1 MKRYWILFIC
11 FAYVS
16 TAFAQYPATATWA
29 LTGTTLQT
37 SAVVGYIT
45 AASQK
50 FSTGDS
56 ISTLVVKNWDAGSA
70 GAMQRCK
77 LQATNWPQESAEVS
91 TRYQQYDVTPTGT
104 NQLDVTS
111 LSFDIGYAGTTNHMQ
126 VNVYYS
132 TDNWATQTKLNSS
145 AVYAANT
152 ALTSPAPSFTFAAH
166 IAAGGTFSVRISP
179 WYDGAASATKYI
191 CIKNVVISGTTPG
204 VGTPAT
210 VGFSSIANLASSSV
224 TINGIVSDSGSSSV
238 TARGTCYGASAKP
251 DILGTFTTDGSG
263 VGAFSSSLTGLTPGK
278 TYHVRTYAT
287 NGSGTSY
294 SADTSFTTLA
304 IAPTLTTVVP
314 WNIGLTWV
322 LSGGTIS
329 SNGGGT
335 VTQVGVCWNTTGTP
349 TIADSHTSDATATS
363 FSSSA
368 TGLTAS
374 TKYYVRAYA
383 VNSAGVGYG
392 DEYSYTTLTTA
403 VAPTVTTSAATNI
416 YTNYATV
423 AGKVTSEGGIAVTQR
438 GVCWNTTGSPTIS
451 DKKSND
457 GSGAGDY
464 VSYLSNLASVTTY
477 YARAYA
483 INTLGTSYGDQQAF
497 TTLTASKD
505 SLIVVAKDGSGN
517 FTTVKEALNA
527 VPLSYLGNTTILV
540 KKGTYYEKDT
550 IVANKSHLLIKGEDK
565 DSTIITYDDYSGL
578 VVGGVT
584 IGTSTSQSVWVRA
597 NDVTF
602 QDITIQNTSTAAQAV
617 AINIQAD
624 RVAFINCNLLGYQD
638 TYYTWNSGRVYNKN
652 CLIAG
657 TVDFIFG
664 SGTALFDSC
673 EIRERR
679 NTGTLTAA
687 ATNANLAF
695 GYVFKNCTI
704 TNDSIGYDGNAI
716 TSFYL
721 GRPWQNYPQTVF
733 INCYEPAAM
742 NSDGWL
748 SWNVTPTIYAEY
760 NCSGP
765 GYNPTARKN
774 NGTVLTD
781 AQAATYTTAN
791 ILSRNSA
798 TPAYSMDWYVDNLVV
813 TDVQEQNSPIKA
825 IKSFNLDQNYPN
837 PFNPSTKISFS
848 LPETGIVNLNVYNV
862 LGQKVASLINSES
875 MTVGNH
881 SVSFNASNL
890 SSGVYFYSLK
900 AGNNVITKKMML
912 VK

>member
-1 MKRYWILFIC
+1 MKKYLFLFIC
-11 FAYVS
+11 AAYVS
-16 TAFAQYPATATWA
+16 TAFAQFPATATWP
-29 LTGTTLQT
+29 LNGTSLYT
-37 SAVVGYIT
+37 SSVVGYVT

-50 FSTGDS
+50 LSTGDS
-56 ISTLVVKNWDAGSA
+56 LSTLIVKNWDAGSS

-77 LQATNWPQESAEVS
+77 LQATNWPQESVEVA
-91 TRYQQYDVTPTGT
+91 TRYAQYDVTPTGT
-104 NQLDVTS
+104 NELDVTS
-111 LSFDIGYAGTTNHMQ
+111 LTFTVGYAGTTKHMQ
-126 VNVYYS
+126 SNVYYS
-132 TDNWATQTKLNSS
+132 TDNWVTKTKLNASP
-145 AVYAANT
+145 VYSPNT
-152 ALTSPAPSFTFAAH
+152 ADTTCSFTFAAH

-179 WYDGAASATKYI
+179 WYDGSASATKYI
-191 CIKNVVISGTTPG
+191 CTKNVIIAGTTPG
-204 VGTPAT
+204 VGIPAT
-210 VGFSSIANLASSSV
+210 VGISGISNIAATSV
-224 TINGIVSDSGSSSV
+224 TINGTVSDSGSSAV

-251 DILGTFTTDGSG
+251 DILGTFTSNGTGT
-263 VGAFSSSLTGLTPGK
+263 GAFSSNVTGLTPGK
-278 TYHVRTYAT
+278 TYHIRTYAT
-287 NGSGTSY
+287 NSTGTSY
-294 SADTSFTTLA
+294 SADTTFTTLA
-304 IAPTLTTVVP
+304 TIPTLTTVAP

-329 SNGGGT
+329 ANGGGT
-335 VTQVGVCWNTTGTP
+335 ITQTGVCWNTTGSP
-349 TIADSHTSDATATS
+349 TIADGHTSDGTVNT
-363 FSSSA
+363 FSSSI
-368 TGLTAS
+368 TGLTAT

-392 DEYSYTTLTTA
+392 DEYSFTTLTTA
-403 VAPTVTTSAATNI
+403 IAPTVTTSAATNI

-423 AGKVTSEGGIAVTQR
+423 GAKVVSEGGAAVSQR
-438 GVCWNTTGSPTIS
+438 GVCWNTTGTPVIT
-451 DKKSND
+451 DKVADN
-457 GSGAGDY
+457 GSGSGDFIA
-464 VSYLSNLASVTTY
+464 YLSNLASNTTY

-483 INTLGTSYGDQQAF
+483 VNNIGISYGEQVSF
-497 TTLTASKD
+497 TTLTAAKD
-505 SLIVVAKDGSGN
+505 SLIIVAKDGSGN
-517 FTTVKEALNA
+517 FKTVKEALNA
-527 VPLSYLGNTTILV
+527 VPLNYLGNTTIFV

-550 IVANKSHLLIKGEDK
+550 IVTGKSHLLIQGEDK

-602 QDITIQNTSTAAQAV
+602 KDITIQNTSTAAQAV

-624 RVAFINCNLLGYQD
+624 RVAFLHCNLLGYQD

-695 GYVFKNCTI
+695 GYVFKDCKI

-716 TSFYL
+716 TTFYF
-721 GRPWQNYPQTVF
+721 GRPWQNFPQTVF
-733 INCYEPAAM
+733 INCYEPSTI

-748 SWNVTPTIYAEY
+748 SWNVLPTVYAEY
-760 NCSGP
+760 NCYGP

-774 NGTVLTD
+774 NGTILTAAD
-781 AQAATYTTAN
+781 AAKYTTAN

-798 TPAYSMDWYVDNLVV
+798 TPAYSMDWYLDSQLLTAVKE
-813 TDVQEQNSPIKA
+813 QETVAPRV
-825 IKSFNLDQNYPN
+825 KSFELGQNYPN
-837 PFNPSTKISFS
+837 PFNPSTKISFT
-848 LPETGIVNLNVYNV
+848 LPENGVIDLNVYNV
-862 LGQKVASLINSES
+862 LGQKVASLVSGES
-875 MTVGNH
+875 MTAGNH

>member
-1 MKRYWILFIC
+1 MKKYVFLLIC
-11 FAYVS
+11 LAYVT

-37 SAVVGYIT
+37 SVVVGYVT

-50 FSTGDS
+50 LSSGDTL
-56 ISTLVVKNWDAGSA
+56 STLIVKNWDAGSS

-77 LQATNWPQESAEVS
+77 LQATLWPQESAEVS
-91 TRYQQYDVTPTGT
+91 TRYQQYDVSPTAT
-104 NQLDVTS
+104 NELDVTS

-132 TDNWATQTKLNSS
+132 TDNWASQTKLNSTN
-145 AVYAANT
+145 VYAANT
-152 ALTSPAPSFTFAAH
+152 ALTSPSPSFTFAAH

-179 WYDGAASATKYI
+179 WYDGAASATKYL

-210 VGFSSIANLASSSV
+210 VGLTGIANVAAYTV
-224 TINGIVSDSGSSSV
+224 TINGTVSDSGSSAVS
-238 TARGTCYGASAKP
+238 ARGTCYGTTAKP

-263 VGAFSSSLTGLTPGK
+263 VGAFSSSITGLTPGK

-287 NGSGTSY
+287 NSSGTSY

-304 IAPTLTTVVP
+304 VAPILTTVAP

-335 VTQVGVCWNTTGTP
+335 VTQVGVCWNTAGAP
-349 TIADSHTSDATATS
+349 TIADDHTSDGASTS

-374 TKYYVRAYA
+374 TKYYIRAYA

-392 DEYSYTTLTTA
+392 DEYSITTLTTG

-423 AGKVTSEGGIAVTQR
+423 PCKVTSEGGIAVTQR
-438 GVCWNTTGSPTIS
+438 GVCWNTTGTPTIT
-451 DKKSND
+451 DKKTDN

-464 VSYLSNLASVTTY
+464 VSYLSNLASTTTY

-483 INTLGTSYGDQQAF
+483 INTLGTSYGDQISF
-497 TTLTASKD
+497 TTLTAAKD

-517 FTTVKEALNA
+517 FTTLKDALNA
-527 VPLSYLGNTTILV
+527 VPLSYLGNTTIYV

-565 DSTIITYDDYSGL
+565 DSTIITYDDYSGI
-578 VVGGVT
+578 VVGGTT

-617 AINIQAD
+617 AINVQAD
-624 RVAFINCNLLGYQD
+624 RVAFIHCNLLGYQD

-652 CLIAG
+652 CVIAG
-657 TVDFIFG
+657 SVDFIFG

-673 EIRERR
+673 IIRERR

-695 GYVFKNCTI
+695 GYVFNNCTI

-742 NSDGWL
+742 NADGWL
-748 SWNVTPTIYAEY
+748 SWNVTPVVYAEY

-774 NGTVLTD
+774 NGTILTA
-781 AQAATYTTAN
+781 AQAAAYTTAN

-813 TDVQEQNSPIKA
+813 TDVQEQSSVVHA
-825 IKSFNLDQNYPN
+825 VTSFNLGQNYPN

-862 LGQKVASLINSES
+862 LGQKVASLINSENMS
-875 MTVGNH
+875 AGNH
-881 SVSFNASNL
+881 SVSFNASNM

>member
-1 MKRYWILFIC
+1 MKKYWILFISL
-11 FAYVS
+11 AYVS

-29 LTGTTLQT
+29 LNGTTKQAA
-37 SAVVGYIT
+37 AVVGYVT
-45 AASQK
+45 AAPQVLS
-50 FSTGDS
+50 SGDS
-56 ISTLVVKNWDAGSA
+56 LSTLVVYNWDGGSS

-77 LQATNWPQESAEVS
+77 LKATTWPQESAEVS
-91 TRYQQYDVTPTGT
+91 TRYEQYDVSPSGS
-104 NQLDVTS
+104 NELDVTA
-111 LSFDIGYAGTTNHMQ
+111 LSFNLGYSGTTNHMW

-132 TDNWATQTKLNSS
+132 TDGWVTSTKLTS
-145 AVYAANT
+145 ASIASENK
-152 ALTSPAPSFTFAAH
+152 ALNNPAPSFTFNAH
-166 IAAGGTFSVRISP
+166 VNAGGTFSVRMTVY
-179 WYDGAASATKYI
+179 YDGAASATKFF
-191 CIKNVVISGTTPG
+191 CVNNVVISGTTPG

-210 VGFSSIANLASSSV
+210 VGFSGFTNLASTSV

-238 TARGTCYGASAKP
+238 IARGTCYGVSAKP
-251 DILGTFTTDGSG
+251 DILGTITTDGSG
-263 VGAFSSSLTGLTPGK
+263 VGAFSSNLTGLTPGK

-287 NGSGTSY
+287 NSTGTSY

-304 IAPTLTTVVP
+304 IAPTLTTVAP

-322 LSGGTIS
+322 LSGGTVS

-335 VTQVGVCWNTTGTP
+335 VTQVGICWNTTGAP
-349 TIADSHTSDATATS
+349 TITDNHTSDKAGAS
-363 FSSSA
+363 FSSKA
-368 TGLTAS
+368 VDLTLA
-374 TKYYVRAYA
+374 TKYYLRAYA

-392 DEYSYTTLTTA
+392 DEYSFTTLTAA
-403 VAPTVTTSAATNI
+403 VDPTVTTSAATNI

-423 AGKVTSEGGIAVTQR
+423 GAKVTSEGGAAVSQR
-438 GVCWNTTGSPTIS
+438 GVCWNTTGSPTVG
-451 DKKSND
+451 DAKSND
-457 GSGAGDY
+457 GTGAGDFIA
-464 VSYLSNLASVTTY
+464 YLPKLSSNTTY

-483 INTLGTSYGDQQAF
+483 VNSIGTSYGEQISF
-497 TTLTASKD
+497 TTLTAAKD

-527 VPLSYLGNTTILV
+527 VPLNYLGNTTIFV

-550 IVANKSHLLIKGEDK
+550 IVTGKSHLLIQGEDK

-597 NDVTF
+597 SDVTF
-602 QDITIQNTSTAAQAV
+602 KDITIQNTSTAAQAV

-624 RVAFINCNLLGYQD
+624 RVAFIHCNLLGYQD

-695 GYVFKNCTI
+695 GYVFKDCKI

-716 TSFYL
+716 TTFYF
-721 GRPWQNYPQTVF
+721 GRPWQNFPQTVF
-733 INCYEPAAM
+733 INCYEPSTI

-748 SWNVTPTIYAEY
+748 SWNVTPTVYAEY

-774 NGTVLTD
+774 NGTILTSE
-781 AQAATYTTAN
+781 QAALYTTSN

-798 TPAYSMDWYVDNLVV
+798 SPAYGMDWYVDNLVTAV
-813 TDVQEQNSPIKA
+813 KEQDVISPA
-825 IKSFNLDQNYPN
+825 TKSFNLEQNYPN

-848 LPETGIVNLNVYNV
+848 LPESGIVDLNIYNV
-862 LGQKVASLINSES
+862 LGQKVASLVRGENL
-875 MTVGNH
+875 TAGNH

-900 AGNNVITKKMML
+900 AGNNVVTKKMML